1 LNRTVEV
8 VTVPPNLRL
17 SLAIFTVGFLI
28 EAGVNA
34 YDILTG
40 SSKGSTG
47 EVLFII
53 GLLATLLGI
62 TFLTLG
68 RHEWN
73 ELHRTRVHHAHL
85 TFLVTVLL
93 AVAAAGPVAYYAY
106 MISLAIP
113 SWLAYEVGAAVAGSL
128 FFSFVLYA
136 IIVYHLLGRAGR
148 TILVLALVAA
158 VPVVGVVGYHIAGG
172 LPTYLVTVR
181 SSPAKLAA
189 LIEPVASYL
198 SYMFLA
204 YSLFA
209 IAYLDAHRRV
219 ATGLE
224 PSTTDGT
231 PPVVPARPG

>member
-1 LNRTVEV
+1 MA
-8 VTVPPNLRL
+8 PNLRL
-17 SLAIFTVGFLI
+17 SLTIFAIGFLI

-40 SSKGSTG
+40 SSKGTTG
-47 EVLFII
+47 EVLFVIGII
-53 GLLATLLGI
+53 ATLMGML
-62 TFLTLG
+62 FLTLG

-73 ELHRTRVHHAHL
+73 EIHRQRVHHAHL

-106 MISLAIP
+106 MSGLAIP
-113 SWLAYEVGAAVAGSL
+113 SWLAYEVGAAVAASL

-136 IIVYHLLGRAGR
+136 IIVYHLLGGAGR
-148 TILVLALVAA
+148 VILLLALVAA

-189 LIEPVASYL
+189 LIEPVAAYL

-204 YSLFA
+204 YALFA
-209 IAYLDAHRRV
+209 VAFLDAHRRV
-219 ATGLE
+219 ARGLE
-224 PSTTDGT
+224 PPTVGEL
-231 PPVVPARPG
+231 PPSVPPRPS